1 MRWLLLARDRLDNHP
16 IAGQQ
21 RLYCGNLASPARMT
35 IELIL
40 FLILPAVLAVAGIV
54 TATYLIIRTH
64 HAVQIVLGA
73 PVIFVSALSLWVLKN
88 MYNGAWP
95 TFLPH
100 LAIGGVCLVVT
111 VQLIVARHS
120 R

>member
-1 MRWLLLARDRLDNHP
+1 MSTDA
-16 IAGQQ
+16 
-21 RLYCGNLASPARMT
+21 
-35 IELIL
+35 IL
-40 FLILPAVLAVAGIV
+40 FLILPAALAVAAIA
-54 TATYLIIRTH
+54 TATYLIIRTRST
-64 HAVQIVLGA
+64 VQIALGA
-73 PVIFVSALSLWVLKN
+73 PVIVMSALSLWVLKN